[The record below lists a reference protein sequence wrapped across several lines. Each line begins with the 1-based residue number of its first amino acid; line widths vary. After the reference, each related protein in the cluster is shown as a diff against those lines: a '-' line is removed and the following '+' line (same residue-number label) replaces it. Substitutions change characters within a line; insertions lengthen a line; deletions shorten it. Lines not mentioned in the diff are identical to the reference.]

1 MSEMTDADGL
11 KLRPT
16 YNTSPTGNVP
26 IFGRMYRQM
35 ETRLRAAVTQVEE
48 AEPLVPARL
57 KSLFVSETD
66 PIRWFY
72 HTARTEANFYESCQ
86 IRDRVLKLAAAA
98 ARNADEQAE
107 AAKLL
112 ARWRE
117 VLADEQQ
124 NTAQARPVMAR
135 DMRLDY
141 YYGGDHVFSHG
152 VDVLDA
158 KLKVLASE
166 LNEFLPTLSARCG
179 VSSQTAPAKPASR

>member
-1 MSEMTDADGL
+1 
-11 KLRPT
+11 
-16 YNTSPTGNVP
+16 
-26 IFGRMYRQM
+26 M
-35 ETRLRAAVTQVEE
+35 EARLRAAVAQVDE

-57 KSLFVSETD
+57 KNLFVSETD

-72 HTARTEANFYESCQ
+72 HTARTEANFYDSCQ
-86 IRDRVLKLAAAA
+86 IRDRVLKLAAVAS
-98 ARNADEQAE
+98 RNADEQAE

-117 VLADEQQ
+117 VLEDEQQ
-124 NTAQARPVMAR
+124 NTEQARPVMAR
-135 DMRLDY
+135 DVRLDY

-166 LNEFLPTLSARCG
+166 LNEFLPALNARCG
-179 VSSQTAPAKPASR
+179 VGSQTAPAKPAS